1 MNPILQTLQACS
13 EPLGMPVYGPKG
25 AGERT
30 VCNPHKYVQP
40 ASLAWLTPE
49 DEAIWTEI
57 IKRQTARAWSSSLV
71 SLLRDAE
78 IMREWTADRGIGLAP
93 YSSAFLDASDDRVSP
108 TMTLYKLR
116 WETQW
121 EIEWN
126 IGGLPIRRPIGT
138 PWTATL
144 REILA
149 DNPDLGLDEI
159 RALVGLP
166 RGGSITLGGGA
177 AAAVIV
183 TRL

>member
-1 MNPILQTLQACS
+1 MKTALALLFTLCS
-13 EPLGMPVYGPKG
+13 SAVLAPG
-25 AGERT
+25 
-30 VCNPHKYVQP
+30 VQ
-40 ASLAWLTPE
+40 
-49 DEAIWTEI
+49 DEAPRFLEG
-57 IKRQTARAWSSSLV
+57 
-71 SLLRDAE
+71 AE
-78 IMREWTADRGIGLAP
+78 RER
-93 YSSAFLDASDDRVSP
+93 FLDQLEQRMSARKTIAAEFEQEKVLSLFDD
-108 TMTLYKLR
+108 TLKTRGAILFAAPDKLR